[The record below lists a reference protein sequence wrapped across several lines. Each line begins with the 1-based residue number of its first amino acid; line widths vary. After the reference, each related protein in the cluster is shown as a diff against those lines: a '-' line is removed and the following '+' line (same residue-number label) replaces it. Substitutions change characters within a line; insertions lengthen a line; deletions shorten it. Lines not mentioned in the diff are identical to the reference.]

1 MSFTHLFKI
10 GNDLCHSP
18 QLTILQARA
27 PSFTNQTYESPC
39 KKRGPS
45 RSCFSMTTDKIAAL
59 RATVLFGSLTDEE
72 LRALTGRCVERRL
85 SREEVLFIAGEEARG
100 LYVVV
105 SGAVRAFR
113 AGADGREQ
121 VIHTERA
128 GAILADV
135 PVFDD
140 GTYPATAVA
149 DEDSIVLF
157 IAKGDVRAVCLEHPT
172 ISLAALKMM
181 AGRLRRHAELVEALS
196 LREVGQRLAR
206 LLLTEAEVRGKKLD
220 GGITFDLVMNNGQIA
235 ARVGSVRE
243 VVSRALARLQQDG
256 LILLDNR
263 RVTIPDEELLA
274 VYSGES

>member
-1 MSFTHLFKI
+1 M
-10 GNDLCHSP
+10 
-18 QLTILQARA
+18 A
-27 PSFTNQTYESPC
+27 
-39 KKRGPS
+39 
-45 RSCFSMTTDKIAAL
+45 TDKVAAL
-59 RATVLFGSLTDEE
+59 RATVLFGSLTNEE
-72 LRALTGRCVERRL
+72 LRALASLCTEHKL

-113 AGADGREQ
+113 AGTDGREQ

-149 DEDSIVLF
+149 DEDSVLLF
-157 IAKGDVRAVCLEHPT
+157 IAKADVRAVCLEHPT
-172 ISLAALKMM
+172 ISLAALKLL

-196 LREVGQRLAR
+196 LQEVGQRLAR
-206 LLLTEAEVRGKKLD
+206 LLLTEAERRGKKLES
-220 GGITFDLVMNNGQIA
+220 GITFDLVMTNGQIA

-256 LILLDNR
+256 LILVDNR

-274 VYSGES
+274 GYSGQSQ